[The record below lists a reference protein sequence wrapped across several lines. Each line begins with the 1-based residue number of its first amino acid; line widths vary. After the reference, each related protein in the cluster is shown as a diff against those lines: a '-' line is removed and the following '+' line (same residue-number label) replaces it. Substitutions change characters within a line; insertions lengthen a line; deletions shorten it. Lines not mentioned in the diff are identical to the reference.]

1 MAMFDLEILV
11 GARTFQS
18 AATHDVKRS
27 LLDRASPRTLNIA
40 ADWKVRAPTRKPL
53 KATILAVSMQLKN
66 HEWTLMNTN
75 LRTRTMIQPF
85 APQSLNDGRESRRKG
100 TPILWFHWCLF
111 VFIGGLTASF
121 RLSEDG
127 PELLL
132 RRRPAAS
139 DELPRNSN
147 DP

>member
-1 MAMFDLEILV
+1 LV
-11 GARTFQS
+11 FICGFRLS
-18 AATHDVKRS
+18 SLRLWVKLAAFHAKPNRIE
-27 LLDRASPRTLNIA
+27 RGQEASVNT
-40 ADWKVRAPTRKPL
+40 VPTAVPPIS
-53 KATILAVSMQLKN
+53 TEAVSMQLKN

-121 RLSEDG
+121 RISH
-127 PELLL
+127 
-132 RRRPAAS
+132 
-139 DELPRNSN
+139 
-147 DP
+147 

>member
-1 MAMFDLEILV
+1 
-11 GARTFQS
+11 
-18 AATHDVKRS
+18 
-27 LLDRASPRTLNIA
+27 
-40 ADWKVRAPTRKPL
+40 
-53 KATILAVSMQLKN
+53 LKN

-121 RLSEDG
+121 RL
-127 PELLL
+127 
-132 RRRPAAS
+132 RRRQVRRLKHG
-139 DELPRNSN
+139 LPPIQIPKSKTPSGVARQ
-147 DP
+147 